1 MYMKIIMPVV
11 LLLLGPG
18 ASHAAFAVKVEVQS
32 IQIVPVEPM
41 AGDHPEI
48 TGTVKASSAQATGET
63 TEIIVFASLTRPDH
77 AVKVWTWK
85 EIRIKAGESK
95 VFTIPDEYKVK
106 LKGVYKVDFTVY
118 SKDMVP
124 LNKLSKSFTV
134 VEPSHPLVTMTSQE
148 TVTGTTG
155 ALSGQGT
162 IAGST
167 GALSGQ
173 ETVTGS
179 TGISSAKASGRP
191 ADDQQIGVGAYVN
204 TVNTAGGATVL
215 FWPHKYVG
223 LQGSYTMGEFTTAEV
238 RLLARLPLAIG
249 INPYF
254 GLGYVNVATE
264 RTVDVIGIKTT
275 FKDSGVSGVI
285 GVEIPLRRSVFG
297 YVEISGAAI
306 DLKKEVTSG
315 GLTGTAD
322 VNYSP
327 LTVGFSIVYYVF

>member
-1 MYMKIIMPVV
+1 MYIKIIMPVV

-63 TEIIVFASLTRPDH
+63 TEVIVFASLTRPDH

-134 VEPSHPLVTMTSQE
+134 VESSHPLVTTTSQE

-155 ALSGQGT
+155 ALSGQGI

-238 RLLARLPLAIG
+238 RLLARLPLAAG

-254 GLGYVNVATE
+254 GVGYVNVATE

-285 GVEIPLRRSVFG
+285 GVEIPLRKSVFG

-315 GLTGTAD
+315 GLTGTAE

>member
-1 MYMKIIMPVV
+1 MYIKIIMPVV

-63 TEIIVFASLTRPDH
+63 TEVIVFASLTRPDH

-134 VEPSHPLVTMTSQE
+134 VEPSHPLVTTTSQE
-148 TVTGTTG
+148 TATGTTG

-162 IAGST
+162 IA
-167 GALSGQ
+167 
-173 ETVTGS
+173 GS

-238 RLLARLPLAIG
+238 RLLARLPLAAG

-254 GLGYVNVATE
+254 GVGYVNVATE

-285 GVEIPLRRSVFG
+285 GVEIPLRKSVFG

-315 GLTGTAD
+315 GLTGTAE

>member
-1 MYMKIIMPVV
+1 MHLKIIMPVV
-11 LLLLGPG
+11 LLLLLGPG
-18 ASHAAFAVKVEVQS
+18 ASHAAFAGTVEIQS

-41 AGDHPEI
+41 AGEHPDI
-48 TGTVKASSAQATGET
+48 TGTVKAESAKATGET
-63 TEIIVFASLTRPDH
+63 MEIIVFASLTRPDH

-95 VFTIPDEYKVK
+95 VFSVPDEYKVK
-106 LKGVYKVDFTVY
+106 LRGVYKVDFTVY

-134 VEPSHPLVTMTSQE
+134 VEPSHPLVKTTS
-148 TVTGTTG
+148 
-155 ALSGQGT
+155 
-162 IAGST
+162 
-167 GALSGQ
+167 Q

-179 TGISSAKASGRP
+179 TGISSEKASGRP
-191 ADDQQIGVGAYVN
+191 AYDQHIGVGAYVN

-215 FWPHKYVG
+215 LWPLTYVG
-223 LQGSYTMGEFTTAEV
+223 LQGSYTVGEFTTAEV
-238 RLLARLPLAIG
+238 RLLARLPLAAG
-249 INPYF
+249 INPYL
-254 GLGYVNVATE
+254 GVGYVNVATE
-264 RTVDVIGIKTT
+264 RTVDTIGIKTT

-285 GVEIPLRRSVFG
+285 GVEIPLRKSVFG

-315 GLTGTAD
+315 GLTGTAE

>member
-48 TGTVKASSAQATGET
+48 TGNVKASSAQATGET

-134 VEPSHPLVTMTSQE
+134 VEPSHPLVTTTSEE

-155 ALSGQGT
+155 TFSGQET

-238 RLLARLPLAIG
+238 RLLARLPLAAG

-254 GLGYVNVATE
+254 GVGYVNVATE

-285 GVEIPLRRSVFG
+285 GVEIPLRKSVFG

-315 GLTGTAD
+315 GLTGTAE

>member
-1 MYMKIIMPVV
+1 MYIKIIMPVV

-134 VEPSHPLVTMTSQE
+134 VEPSHPLVTTTSQE
-148 TVTGTTG
+148 AVTGTTG

-223 LQGSYTMGEFTTAEV
+223 LQGSYTVGEFTTAEV
-238 RLLARLPLAIG
+238 RLLARLPLAAG

-254 GLGYVNVATE
+254 GVGYVNVATE

-275 FKDSGVSGVI
+275 FKDSGVSGVM
-285 GVEIPLRRSVFG
+285 GVEIPLRKSVFG

-315 GLTGTAD
+315 GLTGTAE